1 MEIRIGV
8 TYTPKE
14 LLIELADGKDGEK
27 AGAEAISAIETA
39 AKNGGIAWITD
50 VKGRRVGVPS
60 DKLAYIEVL
69 NDDEKK
75 RVGFGR

>member
-8 TYTPKE
+8 VYTPKE
-14 LLIELADGKDGEK
+14 LLIELAEGKDGEK
-27 AGAEAISAIETA
+27 AGADAIAAIEA
-39 AKNGGIAWITD
+39 AVKDGGIAWLTD
-50 VKGRRVGVPS
+50 AKGRRVGVPT

>member
-27 AGAEAISAIETA
+27 AGAEAVSAIEA
-39 AKNGGIAWITD
+39 AVKDGGIAWLTD
-50 VKGRRVGVPS
+50 VKGRRVGVPA
-60 DKLAYIEVL
+60 DKLAYVEL
-69 NDDEKK
+69 FTDDEKK

>member
-14 LLIELADGKDGEK
+14 LVIELAEGKDGEK
-27 AGAEAISAIETA
+27 AGAEAVSAIETA
-39 AKNGGIAWITD
+39 VKDAGIAWLTD

-60 DKLAYIEVL
+60 DKLAYVEIFT
-69 NDDEKK
+69 DDEKK

>member
-1 MEIRIGV
+1 V
-8 TYTPKE
+8 
-14 LLIELADGKDGEK
+14 KD
-27 AGAEAISAIETA
+27 
-39 AKNGGIAWITD
+39 GGIAWLTD
-50 VKGRRVGVPS
+50 AKGRRVGVPT

>member
-27 AGAEAISAIETA
+27 AGAAAVAAIEA
-39 AKNGGIAWITD
+39 AVKDGGIAWLTD
-50 VKGRRVGVPS
+50 AKGRRVGVPS
-60 DKLAYIEVL
+60 DKLAYIEIF

>member
-14 LLIELADGKDGEK
+14 LLLELADGKDGEK
-27 AGAEAISAIETA
+27 AGAEAVSSIEA
-39 AKNGGIAWITD
+39 AVKAGGIAWLTD
-50 VKGRRVGVPS
+50 AKGRRVGIPA
-60 DKLAYIEVL
+60 DKLAYVEIF

>member
-27 AGAEAISAIETA
+27 AGAEAVSAIEA
-39 AKNGGIAWITD
+39 AVKDGSIAWLTD
-50 VKGRRVGVPS
+50 AKGRRVGIPS
-60 DKLAYIEVL
+60 DKLAYIEVFT
-69 NDDEKK
+69 DDEKK